1 MHYTV
6 IFSPPL
12 QNIFLHSFVWFFLF
26 IPWINFHKTC
36 FNPVHFVSIILLST
50 KFDVV
55 TMRSIIYPVHGRNVE
70 VPAEY
75 AHLVCMKRRDDLAR
89 EYGISERDLRTFLRE
104 HSISI
109 PNKQLLKIEDVLE
122 I

>member
-1 MHYTV
+1 
-6 IFSPPL
+6 
-12 QNIFLHSFVWFFLF
+12 
-26 IPWINFHKTC
+26 
-36 FNPVHFVSIILLST
+36 
-50 KFDVV
+50 
-55 TMRSIIYPVHGRNVE
+55 MRPIIYPVHGRNVE

-109 PNKQLLKIEDVLE
+109 PKKHLLKIEDVLE
-122 I
+122 IYLVMGWPLKMHPAVYGQDTTSGLRPR